1 MGIGGGGGPVLVPI
15 NTPLELDGGPP
26 NPRGPPRNDE
36 GGRPLGV
43 EVATGFRPPLPLING
58 EAAVECP
65 ALVATAGLFVRP
77 VAAAALSR
85 LGAGG

>member
-15 NTPLELDGGPP
+15 NTPLELDGGAPSP
-26 NPRGPPRNDE
+26 SGPPRNED
-36 GGRPLGV
+36 GGSPPGV
-43 EVATGFRPPLPLING
+43 EVATGFRPPFPLING